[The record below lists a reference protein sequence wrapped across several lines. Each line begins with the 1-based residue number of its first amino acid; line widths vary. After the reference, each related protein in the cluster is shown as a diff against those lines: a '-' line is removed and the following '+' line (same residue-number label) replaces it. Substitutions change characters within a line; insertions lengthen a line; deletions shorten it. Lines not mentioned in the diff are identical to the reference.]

1 MGRGPLDLILVRH
14 GESEGNLA
22 QARSKKG
29 DESDWEGEFGGRHTC
44 RYRLTDRGRRQGAAA
59 GTWIKENIAGSFD
72 AYFTSEYVRAMET
85 AATMDFPDASWRV
98 EFHLRE
104 RDKGVL
110 GGLSKK
116 ERKEQYAEELERRD
130 RDIFYWQ
137 PLGGESI
144 ANMCLRVDRFL
155 NSIWDECTGLRVL
168 VVCHG
173 NIIEGF
179 RLVLERMTQ
188 HHYIEQSNSND
199 PKDRLHN
206 CQVLWY
212 SRRNPHTN
220 KVESNLNWLRSTVPW
235 DPSLSTNVW
244 TKIARPTFNS
254 GQLLDRV
261 KDVPQLVNNE
271 AAAELKDA
279 EAPDTN
285 LLEVANNKH

>member
-29 DESDWEGEFGGRHTC
+29 DETDWQGEFGDRHTC
-44 RYRLTDRGRRQGAAA
+44 RYRLTDRGRRQGKAA
-59 GTWIKENIAGSFD
+59 GEWIKENISEQFD
-72 AYFTSEYVRAMET
+72 YYFTSEYVRAMET
-85 AATMDFPDASWRV
+85 AGTMDFPDASWRV

-104 RDKGVL
+104 RDKGIL

-116 ERKEQYAEELERRD
+116 ERKEQYASELERRD

-179 RLVLERMTQ
+179 RLALERMTQ
-188 HHYIEQSNSND
+188 HDYVQLSRSDD
-199 PKDRLHN
+199 PRDDLHN
-206 CQVLWY
+206 CQILWY
-212 SRRNPHTN
+212 SRRNPNTR
-220 KVESNLNWLRSTVPW
+220 KVESGLNWFRSIVPW
-235 DPSLSTNVW
+235 DLSLSYNEWRKIVRPSLSSQELLARVTN
-244 TKIARPTFNS
+244 
-254 GQLLDRV
+254 
-261 KDVPQLVNNE
+261 VPQLVNNGSS
-271 AAAELKDA
+271 AEMKDA
-279 EAPDTN
+279 EAPATN
-285 LLEVANNKH
+285 ILQEAKEEA